1 METIH
6 LVQAFSR
13 GKRGALVAD
22 KPQQY
27 KTAQE
32 AERRAT
38 RMVESVAG
46 VLAYAMEVDE
56 ESGEYGAPQVLFT
69 AGEVPEL

>member
-1 METIH
+1 
-6 LVQAFSR
+6 
-13 GKRGALVAD
+13 LVAD

-32 AERRAT
+32 AERRAG

-46 VLAYAMEVDE
+46 VMAYSMEIDE
-56 ESGEYGAPQVLFT
+56 ESGEYGAPRVLFT